1 MRLLNFLL
9 LIFLSLVFTSCGG
22 SPDSAVYLFAE
33 GFVVGIPPG
42 GNDFY
47 GVNGTVVWVELGSV

>member
-1 MRLLNFLL
+1 MRLLN
-9 LIFLSLVFTSCGG
+9 FLSLVFTSCGG
-22 SPDSAVYLFAE
+22 SPDSAVYLFTE
-33 GFVVGIPPG
+33 RFGVGIPPG